1 MKTKEYF
8 LPLLKWWW
16 LLLLAAIAGGVSAF
30 YTTRPLPSVYLARTT
45 LVIGNSIY
53 NLNPTQ
59 DEIYM
64 GLQLAQ
70 TYAGVAMREPVRNAT
85 MAALGLTDLP
95 PYEARAMATSPFL
108 EISVTY
114 SDPELAAVVANELA
128 SQLILLS
135 PSSVEESEQQTLLF
149 IQQQMKDIEG
159 KIKRTQDEIVT
170 KQEQLSLLTSAVQI
184 SQAQAEL
191 DALDARLTSFQRIY
205 ADMQTSMPGRAR
217 NALSVYEEAVKPRL
231 PIGPNKPLIIGL
243 AALAGIIL
251 AGGAAYGIEALD
263 SSVKSSDEA
272 DRILNLPVLGRISDV
287 NNVKGN
293 RFLLSSDQ
301 PHSPI
306 AEDFRL
312 LRTNL
317 EFFGVDTPLQTFM
330 ISSADG
336 GDGKST
342 IAANLAQVIAMG
354 EKNVILVDADFRKPM
369 IATAFEISESA
380 EGLSDVL
387 SHSLDLADVLIPWER
402 NPMLSIL
409 PCGTV
414 PPNPAELLNS
424 HKMEKLLAELKS
436 MADIV
441 ILDAPPFI
449 VADASVLA
457 SKMDA
462 VVLVVRP
469 GTTHRS
475 AMISMREQ
483 IKRYGGRVLGMVL
496 NQERPH
502 SGYYASQ
509 YKKKSKQKASTSEPE
524 VTPGD

>member
-1 MKTKEYF
+1 MKIKEYF

-16 LLLLAAIAGGVSAF
+16 LLVIAAIAGGGSAY
-30 YTTRPLPSVYLARTT
+30 YTTRPLPSVYMARTT

-114 SDPELAAVVANELA
+114 SDPKLSAIVANELA

-135 PSSVEESEQQTLLF
+135 PSSVNETEQETQLF
-149 IQQQMKDIEG
+149 VEQQMKDIEG
-159 KIKRTQDEIVT
+159 KIKRTQSEIVT

-191 DALDARLTSFQRIY
+191 DALDARLTSLQRIY
-205 ADMQTSMPGRAR
+205 AEMQTSMPGRAR
-217 NALSVYEEAVKPRL
+217 NALNVYEPAAEPRF

-243 AALAGIIL
+243 AALAGIVL
-251 AGGAAYGIEALD
+251 ASGAAYGIEALD
-263 SSVKSSDEA
+263 SSVKSPEEA
-272 DRILNLPVLGRISDV
+272 SRMLNLPVLGRISDV
-287 NNVKGN
+287 SGVRGN
-293 RFLLSSDQ
+293 RFLITSEQ
-301 PHSPI
+301 PQSAV

-330 ISSADG
+330 ITSPDG

-342 IAANLAQVIAMG
+342 IASNLAQVIVMG
-354 EKNVILVDADFRKPM
+354 EKNVIIVDADFRRPT
-369 IATAFEISESA
+369 IATAFDISPKM
-380 EGLSDVL
+380 EGLSDAL
-387 SHSLDLADVLIPWER
+387 SHSLDLADVLIPWEQ
-402 NPMLSIL
+402 NSMLSIL

-424 HKMEKLLAELKS
+424 HKMEKLLEELKS
-436 MADIV
+436 MADIIIV
-441 ILDAPPFI
+441 DAPPFI

-462 VVLVVRP
+462 IVLVVRP
-469 GTTHRS
+469 GITHRS
-475 AMISMREQ
+475 AVNSMREQ
-483 IKRYGGRVLGMVL
+483 IKHFSGKVLGMVI
-496 NQERPH
+496 NQERQRA
-502 SGYYASQ
+502 SYYASR
-509 YKKKSKQKASTSEPE
+509 YKSKSKQKPSAKEPE
-524 VTPGD
+524 TTPGD